1 MNYYKDYK
9 RRLVG
14 GIKSI
19 GKHKIKPGQ
28 ILTFNYTPT
37 DSQKNKKR
45 TYIRIVFVLSTWRDA
60 KGVKLHAL
68 SLEEIPWTL
77 FIKFIKNILI
87 KDTISLLKRRYQLVS
102 PVREIVN
109 RPKPFYVSHIKK
121 LLTTTDSYRTYKLTE
136 VRQPKVGYLNFRTLF
151 GTMQKK
157 DMLISR
163 QDKIE
168 ELRQERIMI
177 ESTLGLKL
185 DKISDRQFENI
196 IIQRFG
202 SVKKFVE
209 VYRAIE
215 EYAEVTDNKEE
226 MEDKSEELL

>member
-1 MNYYKDYK
+1 
-9 RRLVG
+9 
-14 GIKSI
+14 
-19 GKHKIKPGQ
+19 
-28 ILTFNYTPT
+28 
-37 DSQKNKKR
+37 
-45 TYIRIVFVLSTWRDA
+45 
-60 KGVKLHAL
+60 
-68 SLEEIPWTL
+68 
-77 FIKFIKNILI
+77 
-87 KDTISLLKRRYQLVS
+87 
-102 PVREIVN
+102 
-109 RPKPFYVSHIKK
+109 
-121 LLTTTDSYRTYKLTE
+121 
-136 VRQPKVGYLNFRTLF
+136 
-151 GTMQKK
+151 MQKK